1 MQKQLD
7 VNYTFIYLTNNE
19 GNPGAAK
26 TLLRTLKDKMKF
38 IKKTTNDSER
48 YLGYLNK
55 LLGK

>member
-26 TLLRTLKDKMKF
+26 TFVKNFK
-38 IKKTTNDSER
+38 
-48 YLGYLNK
+48 G
-55 LLGK
+55 